1 MNPYMLAYDK
11 ELFLL
16 NSLYFLGEI
25 MIESVT
31 FTPVTLI
38 FKTEFDTEVNYHDAK
53 HLWFALTVV
62 FDQYHRQPIC
72 E

>member
-1 MNPYMLAYDK
+1 
-11 ELFLL
+11 
-16 NSLYFLGEI
+16 

-72 E
+72 ECRQLILVHLNVHFDGNPEF